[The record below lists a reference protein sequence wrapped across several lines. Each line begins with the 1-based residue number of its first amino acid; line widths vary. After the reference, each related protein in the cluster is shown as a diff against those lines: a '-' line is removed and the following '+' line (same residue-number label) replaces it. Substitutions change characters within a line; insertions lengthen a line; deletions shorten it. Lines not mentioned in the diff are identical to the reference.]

1 MILKALVLLLLPGAM
16 QLAKEIPREESAK
29 RLDNAPCHVTEL
41 GAEKSRDGYNS
52 FAELSRHE
60 KEGVDFRIN
69 LRSGTSG
76 IAVVAPHGGGI
87 EPGTTRIARAIAGG
101 EHTFYSFEGL
111 KVSGNKRLHL
121 TSTQFDEPIGINA
134 IKAANAV
141 LAIHGCKEPK
151 AVIYIGGLNLE
162 FRKRISEVLELAG
175 FTVGEHA
182 GLMGGNPQ
190 NLCNRG
196 KSGGGVQ
203 LEVSSGLRHLMFAEL
218 TRQGREKT
226 TSVFHRFVTAVRQAI
241 ADD

>member
-1 MILKALVLLLLPGAM
+1 MIRKALVFLLLPGAI
-16 QLAKEIPREESAK
+16 QLAEIPHDQSAK
-29 RLDNAPCHVTEL
+29 RLDNAPCHVTEQ
-41 GAEKSRDGYNS
+41 GAEKGRDRYNR

-60 KEGVDFRIN
+60 KEGVDFRIT
-69 LRSGTSG
+69 LRSGASG

-87 EPGTTRIARAIAGG
+87 EPGTTRIARAIAAG

-121 TSTQFDEPIGINA
+121 TSTEFDEPIGMNA
-134 IKAANAV
+134 IKGANTV
-141 LAIHGCKEPK
+141 LTIHGCKELK

-162 FRKRISEVLELAG
+162 LRKRILGVLELAG

-182 GLMGGNPQ
+182 GLMGGDPE

-203 LEVSSGLRHLMFAEL
+203 LEISSGLRHLMFAEL

-226 TSVFHRFVTAVRQAI
+226 TPVFHRFVTAVREAI
-241 ADD
+241 ANN